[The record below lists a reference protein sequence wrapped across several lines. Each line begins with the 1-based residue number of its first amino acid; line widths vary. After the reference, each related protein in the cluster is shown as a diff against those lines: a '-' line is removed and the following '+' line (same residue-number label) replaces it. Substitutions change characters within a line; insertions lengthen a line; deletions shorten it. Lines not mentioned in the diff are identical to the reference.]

1 MTYLRAT
8 VSYSLASGQL
18 GQNVFGV
25 STGSAPTF
33 PAYGDSLAAHLRG
46 LWATYIKPYM
56 PTLVKLVQIAIHE
69 YVEGEGWVPRH
80 EVAYNEAGTATGDP
94 LPAQV
99 SALVTHG
106 GGTLGRRGKKYV
118 PATTEAHCNNGTL
131 STAFLG
137 ALAAWGAALVL
148 PATLGGVITTFGF
161 FSMSGNVIEVW
172 NAYNGFV
179 RVPSLAVTQRR
190 RRLGYGA

>member
-1 MTYLRAT
+1 MAYFRAT

-25 STGSAPTF
+25 STASAPSF
-33 PAYGDSLAAHLRG
+33 PTYGENLAAHLRN

-56 PTLVKLVQIAIHE
+56 PTLVKLVQIAVHE
-69 YVEGEGWVPRH
+69 YVEGEGWVPRF
-80 EVAYNEAGTATGDP
+80 EKAYTEAGTATGDP

-99 SALVTHG
+99 AALVTHG
-106 GGTLGRRGKKYV
+106 GGTLGRRGKKFV
-118 PATTEAHCNNGTL
+118 PATTETHCNNGTL
-131 STAFLG
+131 STAFLA

-148 PATLGGVITTFGF
+148 PASLGGVVTTFGF
-161 FSMSGNVIEVW
+161 FSMSGNVIETW
-172 NAYNGFV
+172 NPYNGFV